1 MNLVQHKKTGFWYPD
16 GSGSQ
21 NAIKEA
27 YYLKDYGG
35 LPSEA
40 TFKDSVVMDCGAHI
54 GTFSRRA
61 LEEGAKQV
69 VCYEPFP
76 FCAESLRRN
85 LPESS
90 EIVEAAIVSDS
101 SPQTLD
107 FYYRPQ
113 RLEGA
118 TLIHKGAN
126 HTRWNFQTMTVKT
139 VRFWEELERVR
150 PSILKMDIEG
160 AEWEILEGR
169 QIPDFVESLFIEVH
183 QLYSKGAEAGLDFIS
198 SAFPNSRKVSHTEL
212 VPFKSKPDKVTNV
225 SALFVRI

>member
-1 MNLVQHKKTGFWYPD
+1 MMELVQHSKTGFWYPE

-35 LPSEA
+35 LPSQA
-40 TFKDSVVMDCGAHI
+40 TFKGAVVMDCGAHI

-61 LEEGAKQV
+61 LEEGAKKV

-76 FCAESLRRN
+76 SSAECIRKNIPSA
-85 LPESS
+85 EV
-90 EIVEAAIVSDS
+90 VEAAVIGEN
-101 SPQTLD
+101 SPETLE

-118 TLIHKGAN
+118 TLHHKGPN
-126 HTRWNFQTMTVKT
+126 HTRWNFQTIEVKT
-139 VRFWEELERVR
+139 INFWEELNRVR

-160 AEWEILEGR
+160 AEWSILEGR
-169 QIPDFVESLFIEVH
+169 QIPEYVKTLFIEVH
-183 QLYSKGAEAGLDFIS
+183 ELYSKGAQAGLDFIS
-198 SAFPNSRKVSHTEL
+198 NAFPNSREIDHTEL
-212 VPFKSKPDKVTNV
+212 IPFKNKGKVTNV
-225 SALFVRI
+225 SGLFVRD